1 MLLVAVDL
9 IVTCTQNRNKE
20 MKMKECK
27 TLFMFTFS
35 SLCLPSNDKGN
46 LLKSLSSMPVN
57 LKTWLLLYSN
67 LIMDE
72 EPNLSVGHGQRY
84 G

>member
-35 SLCLPSNDKGN
+35 SLGLPSNDKGN

-57 LKTWLLLYSN
+57 LKTWPLLCSN